1 MYRMYALSV
10 SICGWFVDSRC
21 STAKVWFN
29 KDGLIR
35 SKSVAQEKYTDTNLS
50 VSVCCQKLTIEFVSV
65 YLSCAPDFE
74 RIQPSLLNHTLHSA
88 TKCIYSIYTVSQKTS
103 HKKSQMLTGF
113 QISFIDRLPCMIFG
127 VVMHPDSFVETSVC
141 SCFLVL
147 SFFLICFLTDLLPDL
162 STPRTERLQVGGHRR
177 RPNLALAFFWGGVHF
192 MLWYILLRLHVCF
205 VVLFWF
211 SVLSQEIGWEEHLQ
225 NDLFCVGWYASS
237 GGGDMG
243 VSWPPTLE
251 EGVQGSLSPNNV
263 CIMSPMCKRADISVQ
278 LWWAHFLT

>member
-88 TKCIYSIYTVSQKTS
+88 TKCIYSIYTVSQKNEPQE
-103 HKKSQMLTGF
+103 KSNADWFPDFFHWQTALYDIWGGNAPR
-113 QISFIDRLPCMIFG
+113 FICWVWYYINCLFVYFRMFLLPC
-127 VVMHPDSFVETSVC
+127 T
-141 SCFLVL
+141 
-147 SFFLICFLTDLLPDL
+147 FFLPHLL
-162 STPRTERLQVGGHRR
+162 SYWFTSRLIYSQNRAFTGRR
-177 RPNLALAFFWGGVHF
+177 
-192 MLWYILLRLHVCF
+192 
-205 VVLFWF
+205 
-211 SVLSQEIGWEEHLQ
+211 S
-225 NDLFCVGWYASS
+225 
-237 GGGDMG
+237 
-243 VSWPPTLE
+243 
-251 EGVQGSLSPNNV
+251 
-263 CIMSPMCKRADISVQ
+263 
-278 LWWAHFLT
+278 